1 MTGSG
6 NQGRGNTIRRRTREG
21 GEPPPRAAGSARVPV
36 ARTMPE
42 RVVPQAVAAA
52 AAVGAPAR
60 TPAVGTRPPGGR
72 QQETLKLGGHTIRVE
87 REDER
92 VHLVL
97 GGVFR
102 LMMSYD
108 EAQQL
113 SAALATLVAGGKSD
127 R

>member
-52 AAVGAPAR
+52 AAVAAPVRA
-60 TPAVGTRPPGGR
+60 PAVGTRPPGR

-102 LMMSYD
+102 LMMSYE
-108 EAQQL
+108 EAEQL

>member
-6 NQGRGNTIRRRTREG
+6 NQGRGNTIRRRTRDS
-21 GEPPPRAAGSARVPV
+21 GEPPRPAGSGRVPIG
-36 ARTMPE
+36 RTVTE
-42 RVVPQAVAAA
+42 RILPQAAAAA
-52 AAVGAPAR
+52 AAVGAPVRA
-60 TPAVGTRPPGGR
+60 PAVGTRPPGR
-72 QQETLKLGGHTIRVE
+72 TQETLKLGGHAIRVE

-92 VHLVL
+92 IHLVL

-102 LMMSYD
+102 LMMTFE

-113 SAALATLVAGGKSD
+113 STALATLTVGGKSE

>member
-52 AAVGAPAR
+52 AAVGAPVRA
-60 TPAVGTRPPGGR
+60 PAVGTRPPDR
-72 QQETLKLGGHTIRVE
+72 QQQTLKLGGHTIRVE

-102 LMMSYD
+102 LMMSYE
-108 EAQQL
+108 EAEQL

>member
-6 NQGRGNTIRRRTREG
+6 NQGRGNTIRRRTRDS
-21 GEPPPRAAGSARVPV
+21 GEPPRATGSARVPI
-36 ARTMPE
+36 ARTVTE
-42 RVVPQAVAAA
+42 RIVPQTAAA
-52 AAVGAPAR
+52 AAAASAPVRA
-60 TPAVGTRPPGGR
+60 PVGTRPPGR
-72 QQETLKLGGHTIRVE
+72 SQETLKLGGHAIRVE

-92 VHLVL
+92 IHLVL

-102 LMMSYD
+102 LMMTFE

>member
-6 NQGRGNTIRRRTREG
+6 NQGRGNTIRRRTRDS
-21 GEPPPRAAGSARVPV
+21 GEPPRAAGSARVPI
-36 ARTMPE
+36 ARTGAE
-42 RVVPQAVAAA
+42 RIVPQAAAAA
-52 AAVGAPAR
+52 AAVGAPVR
-60 TPAVGTRPPGGR
+60 TPLGTRPPGR
-72 QQETLKLGGHTIRVE
+72 TQETLKLGGHAIRVE

-102 LMMSYD
+102 LMMTFE

-113 SAALATLVAGGKSD
+113 SAALATLAVGGKSE